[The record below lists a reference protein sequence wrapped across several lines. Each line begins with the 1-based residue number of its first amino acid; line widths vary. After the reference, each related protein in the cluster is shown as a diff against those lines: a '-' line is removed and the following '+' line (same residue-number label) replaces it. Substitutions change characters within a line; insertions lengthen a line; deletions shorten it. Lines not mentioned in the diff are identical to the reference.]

1 MDNTF
6 LVCSRNEPDVEWL
19 QSTLVSVGQI
29 VKVGETLDEVLRLM
43 DMMRASLI
51 FIGVDRDNLVT
62 QCALIEGLLEAR
74 PMLVVVAVGD
84 GFNSELVIAAMRAGA
99 RDFITYGLR
108 GSEVQGLVRRL
119 ATRLPQLP
127 SRPEQGGLAVL
138 HSAQPD
144 AEAALVAAH
153 IALACADNGSAT
165 LLLDLGVPSGE
176 SLAILG
182 LEASFHFTD
191 AMRNLRRLDS
201 SVIESAFPRHHNG
214 LRVLALGDEHFP
226 LESSSSAELFL
237 LLGTL
242 RQNFARIVVNLC
254 GQRDSEILRTF
265 VGGADELYWFIDQ
278 SVANSR
284 RNLELLQSWRALG
297 VKVNHARLL
306 VDRYIDNVAPDAVTL
321 ARTFGLDIAAA
332 LPLSPAARLESK
344 NQGESLFDLAP
355 RDALSKAL
363 SRLSRTSG
371 QPKTVRL
378 QGLLQRILERVR

>member
-6 LVCSRNEPDVEWL
+6 LVCSRNESDVEWL
-19 QSTLVSVGQI
+19 QSALVSVGQI
-29 VKVGETLDEVLRLM
+29 VKVGDTLDEVLRLM

-51 FIGVDRDNLVT
+51 FIGVDRDNLVA

-138 HSAQPD
+138 HSARPD

-153 IALACADNGSAT
+153 IALSCAANGSAT
-165 LLLDLGVPSGE
+165 LLLDLGIPSGE

-201 SVIESAFPRHHNG
+201 SVIESAFPRHRDG

-226 LESSSSAELFL
+226 LENSSSAELFL

-242 RQNFARIVVNLC
+242 RQNFTRIVVNLC
-254 GQRDSEILRTF
+254 GQRDSDILRTF

-284 RNLELLQSWRALG
+284 RNLELLQSWRSLG

-321 ARTFGLDIAAA
+321 GRTFGLDLAAT

-363 SRLSRTSG
+363 SRLSRG
-371 QPKTVRL
+371 GGRHKAAGL
-378 QGLLQRILERVR
+378 QGLLQRALERVR